1 YAWDSARNHNM
12 LGNHM
17 HGTTTSRILGGAR
30 LRRKHRDLP
39 PLRPSLMLMLGADI
53 PPAAPE
59 QHKNLWTV
67 ASCGKANLPL
77 PSVLSTSCEPTGFRL
92 ADVEEEPGR
101 APPADAPEPPRPRVG
116 EAHVEIVDVFGGGEE
131 PHGPTQHEDPRTQ
144 RDRKSTRLNS
154 SHVSTSYAVFCL

>member
-1 YAWDSARNHNM
+1 M

-59 QHKNLWTV
+59 QHKNLWIV

-77 PSVLSTSCEPTGFRL
+77 PSVLSTSGEPKI
-92 ADVEEEPGR
+92 GR
-101 APPADAPEPPRPRVG
+101 ASCR
-116 EAHVEIVDVFGGGEE
+116 EIVESIVKNNLIKYE
-131 PHGPTQHEDPRTQ
+131 T
-144 RDRKSTRLNS
+144 K
-154 SHVSTSYAVFCL
+154 